1 MMGNQENA
9 RRDKSGV
16 KKEHYRGS
24 ISKPEAIMRLI
35 LIIICGLL
43 TTTVLAETVMIEA
56 SQDNTLY
63 ESEQGAVDCH
73 GERRNCG
80 ARSGPG

>member
-1 MMGNQENA
+1 
-9 RRDKSGV
+9 
-16 KKEHYRGS
+16 
-24 ISKPEAIMRLI
+24 MRLM
-35 LIIICGLL
+35 LIIICSFLS
-43 TTTVLAETVMIEA
+43 TTVLAETVMIEA